1 MFVYIYYNYVVVV
14 GAVVVAAV
22 VVVAVVVVVAGAVV
36 VENTIYLRINYS
48 YTKWD
53 ISVVGNSGR
62 MISYPDN
69 TIYSDI
75 SGLYGY
81 RYTRGNFVIHKYT

>member
-14 GAVVVAAV
+14 GAVVAAV
-22 VVVAVVVVVAGAVV
+22 VAVVVAGAVV

-48 YTKWD
+48 YTKRD